1 MSRRHEMSLTADLVA
16 LVHRQIADSGTPPGF
31 EPLTEQDHDERQAA
45 LLASHPK
52 GEDLW
57 LFAYGSLIWKPACEV
72 DGQRHALLRGWH
84 RKFCLRLVRYRG
96 TADCPGLMMA
106 LDIGGSCRG
115 VAQRIPARYVEER
128 LGQLLRRETSIKPA
142 SNVPR
147 WVTIETE
154 TGRQRAV
161 AFAINRKGPTYS
173 GPHTLEET
181 ADILA
186 RACGHWGSGAEYLM
200 HTVAHLEDLG
210 IHDRYLWR
218 LQELVAQ
225 RIKAA
230 AMGWEMPMAAS

>member
-16 LVHRQIADSGTPPGF
+16 LIHRQVADPGTPPGF
-31 EPLTEQDHDERQAA
+31 EPLTDQDHEERLAA
-45 LLASHPK
+45 LLASHPDD
-52 GEDLW
+52 EDLW
-57 LFAYGSLIWKPACEV
+57 LFAYGSLIWKPACEI
-72 DGQRHALLRGWH
+72 DGECPALLRGWH

-96 TADCPGLMMA
+96 SAECPGLMMA

-115 VAQRIPARYVEER
+115 VAQRIPRRHVRER
-128 LGQLLRRETSIKPA
+128 LAQLLRRETSVKPA

-147 WVTIETE
+147 WVTVETE
-154 TGRQRAV
+154 KGKRRAI
-161 AFAINRKGPTYS
+161 AFAINRKGSTYS

-218 LQELVAQ
+218 LQGLVAE

-230 AMGWEMPMAAS
+230 AMGRELPMAAS